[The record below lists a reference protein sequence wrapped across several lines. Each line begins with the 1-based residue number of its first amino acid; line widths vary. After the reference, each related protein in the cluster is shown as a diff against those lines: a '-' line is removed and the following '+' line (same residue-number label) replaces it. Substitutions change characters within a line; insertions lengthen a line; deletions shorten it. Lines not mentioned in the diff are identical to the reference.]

1 MRYARYLPTVIL
13 ATIAVL
19 AVGAAFHLTFNY
31 VYVPEGKSLMLRYKG
46 PVLFGTGKPST
57 PGQFADPAKG
67 EVGVYEQL
75 CGPGRHFYCPLWW
88 ERTIIDDVIVKPGEV
103 AVVTSRMG
111 DPLPPGEF
119 LVEGG
124 VSGDDRA
131 RHQGILRKVLGPGRY
146 RINQYAFAVEIVKT
160 RKERVGPNI
169 KYSGWVEV
177 PTGYVGVVTNLGRK
191 PGEPGGEAIQQNV
204 LQPGIYPINPREK
217 QIDIVEI
224 GYREKSMSVEKQMLA
239 DGRPKTDESGEVE
252 PLPDSGI
259 GFPSNDGFNIQIDFT
274 AIWGVLP
281 KDAPQLTLAFGTV
294 DAAEQK
300 VIIPQAES
308 ICRNNGSKMGA
319 TELLVGETREK
330 FQTAVSA
337 DFKQVLEEKNLTLL
351 YGLIRHIYIPKEVRV
366 PLQKGY
372 IADELKLTREE
383 ERTTKQAEGVLR
395 EAEKK
400 VIQET
405 EKVKVET
412 AKLVAAAIAEGERQV
427 GELTAEMKQ
436 EVAAIDKKIAELDAQ
451 RTEQL
456 GKAKA
461 AAEQLMK
468 EAESQ
473 KFELAVKA
481 FGDASAYTKW
491 QFAEGLP
498 ENMNLQLFY
507 AGEGTLW
514 TDLKNVTPTLPLPVN
529 PPSNS
534 ATPRPAAGVRPAP
547 SQPTQTQQAK

>member
-1 MRYARYLPTVIL
+1 MRYARYIPTAIL
-13 ATIAVL
+13 TALALL
-19 AVGAAFHLTFNY
+19 AVGGAFHWMFNY

-46 PVLFGTGKPST
+46 PVLLGTGKPST
-57 PGQFADPAKG
+57 PGQFADVAKG

-75 CGPGRHFYCPLWW
+75 RGPGRHFYCPLWW
-88 ERTIIDDVIVKPGEV
+88 ERTIIDDIVVKPGEV

-111 DPLPPGEF
+111 DELPAGEF
-119 LVEGG
+119 LVDGG
-124 VSGDDRA
+124 VSGETRA

-146 RINQYAFAVEIVKT
+146 RINLYAFAVEIVKT
-160 RKERVGPNI
+160 RQERVGQNV
-169 KYSGWVEV
+169 KYTGWVEV
-177 PTGYVGVVTNLGRK
+177 PTGHVGVVTDLSK
-191 PGEPGGEAIQQNV
+191 KTAKTPGEAIQPDV

-224 GYREKSMSVEKQMLA
+224 GYRERTISVDKQLLA
-239 DGRPKTDESGEVE
+239 DGRPKVDESGEVE
-252 PLPDSGI
+252 PQPDSGI

-281 KDAPQLTLAFGTV
+281 KDAPKLIPAFGSV
-294 DAAEQK
+294 EAAEQK
-300 VIIPQAES
+300 VIIPQSES

-330 FQTAVSA
+330 FQEAVSA
-337 DFKQVLEEKNLTLL
+337 DFKAVLASKDLTLL
-351 YGLIRHIYIPKEVRV
+351 YGLVRHIYIPKEVRV

-372 IADELKLTREE
+372 IADELTLTREE

-405 EKVKVET
+405 EKVRVET
-412 AKLVAAAIAEGERQV
+412 AKLVAAAVAEGEREV
-427 GELTAEMKQ
+427 GELAAETKQ
-436 EVAAIDKKIAELDAQ
+436 EVATIDKQIADFDAKK
-451 RTEQL
+451 TEQL

-461 AAEQLMK
+461 TSEQLMK

-481 FGDASAYTKW
+481 FGQASAYTKW

-514 TDLKNVTPTLPLPVN
+514 TDLKNMVPTLPLPVN
-529 PPSNS
+529 QPG
-534 ATPRPAAGVRPAP
+534 AGAQPKPVNARP
-547 SQPTQTQQAK
+547 SQSQPQR